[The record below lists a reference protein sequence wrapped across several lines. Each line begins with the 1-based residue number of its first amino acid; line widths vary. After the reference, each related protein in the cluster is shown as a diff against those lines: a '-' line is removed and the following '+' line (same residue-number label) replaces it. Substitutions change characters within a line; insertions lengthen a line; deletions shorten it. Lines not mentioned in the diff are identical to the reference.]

1 MKGNLRHD
9 LICILI
15 RSQKCREKKAKP
27 MINILTKY
35 VFRIHNYVATFEVE
49 NIIFLEY
56 LNIMLKMA
64 C

>member
-15 RSQKCREKKAKP
+15 GSQKCREKKAKP

-35 VFRIHNYVATFEVE
+35 VFRIHNYVATFEVG

-56 LNIMLKMA
+56 LNIVLKMA